1 MLKDNKGITLIAL
14 VITIIVLLILAGVSI
29 AILTGS
35 NGILTQAQNAA
46 NTTLYSSVLAQEI
59 PTEFTQEDFNLAK
72 ENLGTDYTVT
82 PTIPTTG
89 TGTAIQR
96 VGIRHE
102 KSSLAGYIR
111 ITDQK
116 SVEIQYVN

>member
-1 MLKDNKGITLIAL
+1 MLKDNKGITLIEL

-111 ITDQK
+111 ITDPK

>member
-1 MLKDNKGITLIAL
+1 M
-14 VITIIVLLILAGVSI
+14 
-29 AILTGS
+29 
-35 NGILTQAQNAA
+35 TQAQNAA

-59 PTEFTQEDFNLAK
+59 PTEFTQEDFNSAK

-96 VGIRHE
+96 VDIQYGE
-102 KSSLAGYIR
+102 GETSLKGYIR
-111 ITDQK
+111 ITDEK
-116 SVEIQYVN
+116 TIEIQYVN

>member
-1 MLKDNKGITLIAL
+1 MLKDNKGITLIEL